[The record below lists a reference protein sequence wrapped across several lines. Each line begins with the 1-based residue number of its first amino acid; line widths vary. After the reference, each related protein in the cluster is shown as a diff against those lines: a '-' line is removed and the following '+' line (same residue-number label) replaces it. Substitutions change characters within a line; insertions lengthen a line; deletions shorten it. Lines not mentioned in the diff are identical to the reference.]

1 MLPATFG
8 RKTNSTMSNF
18 KQLIESEKPVLVDFY
33 ATWCGP
39 CKMMSPILEE
49 VKERMGEDV
58 TIVKV
63 DVDKNPAAAQAYK
76 VRGVPTL
83 IIFQHGQV
91 KWRESGVIP
100 ASLLVKQLKRFV

>member
-1 MLPATFG
+1 
-8 RKTNSTMSNF
+8 
-18 KQLIESEKPVLVDFY
+18 
-33 ATWCGP
+33 
-39 CKMMSPILEE
+39 MMSPILEE